1 MTYEEA
7 LCYVHSLKRFG
18 TEPGLSRMR
27 LLMER
32 LGNPQETLS
41 FLHIAGTNGKG
52 SCTAMTEAVLRAA
65 GYRTGMYISP
75 YVVDFRERFQI
86 NGEWISR
93 EGFVRL
99 VERIRKEV
107 LTLEG
112 EGLLI
117 TEFEFNTALAF
128 LWFAEE
134 QCDVVAL
141 EVGLGGRFDATNV
154 IPCPLASIIMAI
166 SLDHTA
172 ILGGTVGQI
181 AFEKA
186 GIIKGGK
193 TVLYPL
199 QDPEAVAAVMEK
211 CAETGSTLLFPNA
224 AAVEILASGANGSDF
239 RWNGQEYHVG
249 LAGRHQVYNAVTV
262 LETLRAVS
270 DRFPVSLRDTRRGL
284 AEVRFPARFE
294 ILREKPLVVLDGAHN
309 PQGIAALADA
319 LCSIP
324 NVPKIGI
331 VGMLADKDWK
341 CSVGRL
347 AACFNTVIALPV
359 DNPRFAVPE
368 DIAAAAKGAC
378 SDTRCA
384 PGPEDAYRE
393 ALSLAGEKGVV
404 CITGSLYLAGEM
416 RPLVQNLQ

>member
-7 LCYVHSLKRFG
+7 LSYVHSLKRFG
-18 TEPGLSRMR
+18 AEPGLSRMR

-32 LGNPQETLS
+32 LGDPQKTLS

-52 SCTAMTEAVLRAA
+52 SCTAMTAAVLHSA

-75 YVVDFRERFQI
+75 YVVEFRERFQI
-86 NGEWISR
+86 NGEWIPK
-93 EGFVRL
+93 EDFVRL
-99 VERIRKEV
+99 VEWVRKEV
-107 LTLEG
+107 LALEG

-134 QCDVVAL
+134 RCDVVVL

-154 IPCPLASIIMAI
+154 IPCPLVSVIMAI

-172 ILGGTVGQI
+172 ILGGTVEKI

-199 QDPEAVAAVMEK
+199 QDPETVAVIMEK

-224 AAVEILASGANGSDF
+224 ASVEILSSGAEGSVF
-239 RWNGQEYHVG
+239 RWNGQEYCLG

-262 LETLRAVS
+262 LEALRAIS
-270 DRFPVSLRDTRRGL
+270 GQFPVSLRDIRKGL
-284 AEVRFPARFE
+284 AEIRFPARFE

-309 PQGIAALADA
+309 PQGIAALANA
-319 LCSIP
+319 LRIIS
-324 NVPKIGI
+324 NTPKIGI
-331 VGMLADKDWK
+331 IGMLADKDWK
-341 CSVGRL
+341 HSVGTL
-347 AACFNTVIALPV
+347 SACFDKVIALSV
-359 DNPRFAVPE
+359 DNPRSAVPE
-368 DIAAAAKGAC
+368 DIAAVAQGTC
-378 SDTRCA
+378 PDIRCA
-384 PGPEDAYRE
+384 SGPEEAYWE
-393 ALSLAGEKGVV
+393 ACSLAGKEGMI
-404 CITGSLYLAGEM
+404 CIAGSLYLAGEM